1 MRWRASFVT
10 EVSRSLRQLGLH
22 NCPVCGLADSLG
34 VDQLPVVLID
44 GLFPSSTDDN
54 PVGKDRDNDL
64 TFAVRIE
71 CTACGYL
78 MLFNAQ
84 RFRTAEEKIIALEGT
99 EEGYQ
104 LEE

>member
-34 VDQLPVVLID
+34 VDYLPVVLID
-44 GLFPSSTDDN
+44 GRFPPSTDD
-54 PVGKDRDNDL
+54 PVEKDRDNDL

-84 RFRTAEEKIIALEGT
+84 RFRTADEEIIALEGT

-104 LEE
+104 LGE